1 MQKEPTPTAWNK
13 KKEKLKDRFP
23 NLTEEDLIYPTGEK
37 EQLIRNLQENLGKSR
52 SEVKQ
57 IIKSL

>member
-1 MQKEPTPTAWNK
+1 MQKEPTPTTWTK

-23 NLTEEDLIYPTGEK
+23 DLTEEDLIFPKGNK
-37 EQLIRNLQENLGKSR
+37 EQLIQHLQEKLGKPR

>member
-23 NLTEEDLIYPTGEK
+23 NLTEEDLIYPAGEK
-37 EQLIRNLQENLGKSR
+37 EQLIRNLQEKLGKPR